1 MRDKAEVM
9 SELRGMLVDVFL
21 ARENGEHG
29 ARIARVH
36 GYVDGYMR
44 ALIELGHATREELTE
59 LVLVERGRSS
69 AAIRLRSDVLSPAAD
84 VA

>member
-1 MRDKAEVM
+1 
-9 SELRGMLVDVFL
+9 
-21 ARENGEHG
+21 
-29 ARIARVH
+29 
-36 GYVDGYMR
+36 MR

-59 LVLVERGRSS
+59 LVLVERARSS